1 MSDLVKSANK
11 CPQVSVVMPVYN
23 SERYLPNA
31 VQSILGQS
39 FEDFELI
46 LVDDGSGDGSAAVC
60 DRFALEDSRVVVV
73 HRHNGGICAARNTA
87 LDVACGAYV
96 AFSDNDDKCLPG
108 FLEDNVR
115 AAKET
120 GADVVR
126 FLREHRIE
134 LDGEV
139 IRSEVLKPSD
149 EPLRVTSITMVERY
163 FQLQRF
169 GGGVWTGLYR
179 REIIERAGI
188 RFPIQMRF
196 GFEDVYFNLLVMY
209 ATTSF
214 YVNPRVYYQWT
225 DRFEHSTS
233 RKFSPNRLE
242 SVRMCLR
249 MENRVNY
256 RYGISRR
263 TPVEW
268 AAYLVDAYVVR
279 TLQQLSLPFCD
290 LTWKQKC
297 DELRR
302 LAEEP
307 AMREALPNLD
317 VRSSAVSPK
326 TRLVAFLLRR
336 RRFGTLIRLFTLNAR
351 REKRVY

>member
-1 MSDLVKSANK
+1 MSDLVKCANK

-46 LVDDGSGDGSAAVC
+46 LVDDGSGDGSAAAC
-60 DRFALEDSRVVVV
+60 DRFAWEDSRVVVV
-73 HRHNGGICAARNTA
+73 HQPNGGICAARNTA
-87 LDVACGAYV
+87 LDIARGTYV

-149 EPLRVTSITMVERY
+149 EPLRVTPSTIAERY

-179 REIIERAGI
+179 RE
-188 RFPIQMRF
+188 
-196 GFEDVYFNLLVMY
+196 
-209 ATTSF
+209 
-214 YVNPRVYYQWT
+214 
-225 DRFEHSTS
+225 
-233 RKFSPNRLE
+233 
-242 SVRMCLR
+242 
-249 MENRVNY
+249 
-256 RYGISRR
+256 
-263 TPVEW
+263 
-268 AAYLVDAYVVR
+268 
-279 TLQQLSLPFCD
+279 
-290 LTWKQKC
+290 
-297 DELRR
+297 
-302 LAEEP
+302 
-307 AMREALPNLD
+307 
-317 VRSSAVSPK
+317 
-326 TRLVAFLLRR
+326 
-336 RRFGTLIRLFTLNAR
+336 LI
-351 REKRVY
+351 